1 MRALTTLVV
10 VMSVVAFC
18 HAQAGMKQPQCSSL
32 NPPQSTCPSVCCR
45 VNGVLQPGQPGQTAC
60 FQETPVDLNNCYQGY
75 NGQPCKICVESSS
88 ATRRRGG
95 PAPIPTPSNCGSKF
109 LPGKPQSGGAQCSN
123 GCWCGECCMNNVC
136 KSNDECLDELKHIGI
151 DVGIGVACCC
161 FLCCVGAG
169 VMLYMQNRNKGKFDQ
184 NMKAPLIESQDNHY
198 VAAGSSNIASE
209 PPPPSGPPRGNDGH
223 YAAQPGSGGDW
234 QTVTDPQGQAYEY
247 NTKTMETRW
256 L

>member
-1 MRALTTLVV
+1 MGAGEQETMRALTTLVV

-18 HAQAGMKQPQCSSL
+18 HASDPQCSSYSTFCM
-32 NPPQSTCPSVCCR
+32 NGQSCCR
-45 VNGVLQPGQPGQTAC
+45 GYGGLKCQMTNSCSNIGW
-60 FQETPVDLNNCYQGY
+60 TPANLGKCVSNYGHY
-75 NGQPCKICVESSS
+75 EICSESSS
-88 ATRRRGG
+88 AHRRR
-95 PAPIPTPSNCGSKF
+95 ATPTPSNCGSGF
-109 LPGKPQSGGAQCSN
+109 LPRNPPSGGAQCSN
-123 GCWCGECCMNNVC
+123 GCWCGECCMNNKC
-136 KSNDECLDELKHIGI
+136 KSRDECLDDLKHIGI

-161 FLCCVGAG
+161 LLCCVGAG
-169 VMLYMQNRNKGKFDQ
+169 VMLYMQNRNKNKFDQ
-184 NMKAPLIESQDNHY
+184 NMKAPLIESPDNHY

>member
-1 MRALTTLVV
+1 
-10 VMSVVAFC
+10 
-18 HAQAGMKQPQCSSL
+18 
-32 NPPQSTCPSVCCR
+32 
-45 VNGVLQPGQPGQTAC
+45 
-60 FQETPVDLNNCYQGY
+60 
-75 NGQPCKICVESSS
+75 
-88 ATRRRGG
+88 
-95 PAPIPTPSNCGSKF
+95 
-109 LPGKPQSGGAQCSN
+109 
-123 GCWCGECCMNNVC
+123 MNNVC
-136 KSNDECLDELKHIGI
+136 KSRDECLDELKHIGI

-161 FLCCVGAG
+161 LLCCVGAG
-169 VMLYMQNRNKGKFDQ
+169 VMLYMQNRNKNKFDQ

-209 PPPPSGPPRGNDGH
+209 PPPPSGPPRGNDGQ